1 MNNLQVVKS
10 WEQISSFSSFLTHVV
25 YDAAGLPALRLSLMF
40 FASEVSLLSLW
51 SSPSSFFTRFPSL
64 ALKSWFCPCPHVLT
78 AGHIIFLNHQSTP
91 AATYMLTQTP
101 DLSHPWFLLWVLAR
115 NHHLGAFLSPQT
127 QKLKNQTHYLWI
139 HCSLF
144 PLLVKWNQIRT
155 LESQKPC
162 FFSPD
167 ANLIGH
173 QVPVIPPFWHISDLP
188 TSLVPAAI
196 SSVQTPDIC
205 LLPEVLILR
214 PVLAL

>member
-1 MNNLQVVKS
+1 MV
-10 WEQISSFSSFLTHVV
+10 
-25 YDAAGLPALRLSLMF
+25 LSLSLCSYCR
-40 FASEVSLLSLW
+40 AHNLPEPPEHTNCHLHVDTDSRSLSCLVS
-51 SSPSSFFTRFPSL
+51 F
-64 ALKSWFCPCPHVLT
+64 
-78 AGHIIFLNHQSTP
+78 
-91 AATYMLTQTP
+91 
-101 DLSHPWFLLWVLAR
+101 WVLAR

-139 HCSLF
+139 HCSVF
-144 PLLVKWNQIRT
+144 PVLVKWNQIRT

-188 TSLVPAAI
+188 TSLVPAAM

-205 LLPEVLILR
+205 LVPEVLILC
-214 PVLAL
+214 PVLTL